1 MGKRSLGTLLEL
13 GSEGDM
19 GIGDMAQLYA
29 VYPYA
34 SAWKRVAQDFMP
46 AADIL
51 LRMSSDV
58 LVGSKPSSCS
68 PGQCTRLQQITD
80 YMLMKKTMRLCVAVL
95 LVAAAALL
103 VVYRAVNRVP
113 SADLPQYEQVYRI
126 FEDGGCLSCHSA
138 DPELPFYTKL
148 PVAGKI
154 VMKDVDS
161 GYRAYD
167 IRPFMDALKVN
178 GEVSEV
184 DLAKIEKVVLDD
196 RMPMPKYYLV
206 HWGSSLTAAKR
217 DIVLDW
223 IRNERIA
230 MHSDA
235 LPENRAAEPVR
246 PIDQV
251 VEVDAAKAELGF
263 ALFHDPRLSVD
274 NTVSCATCHALETA
288 GVDNHQYSHG
298 VDDQLGGVNAPTVYN
313 AVYNFVQFWDGR
325 AKTLADQAAGP
336 PLNPVEMASPS
347 FDDII
352 AKLEADKSFAKA
364 FKAVYPEGITEA
376 TITDAIE
383 EFERTLITPNSR
395 FDKWLR
401 GDDSAIT
408 ADELEGYDLF
418 KKYDCATCHV
428 GKNLGGQSYELMGLR
443 RHYFAD
449 RGMELTIEDNGRY
462 KETQL
467 ERDRHRFKV
476 PGLRNV
482 EHTWPYYHDGTRE
495 TLEDA
500 VRDMG
505 RYQSGVEL
513 ADAEVNK
520 ITAFLKTLTGE
531 YQGKLLTN
539 DTSRDVIHDHDHEH

>member
-1 MGKRSLGTLLEL
+1 
-13 GSEGDM
+13 
-19 GIGDMAQLYA
+19 
-29 VYPYA
+29 
-34 SAWKRVAQDFMP
+34 
-46 AADIL
+46 
-51 LRMSSDV
+51 
-58 LVGSKPSSCS
+58 
-68 PGQCTRLQQITD
+68 
-80 YMLMKKTMRLCVAVL
+80 MKKLVRWCAVVL
-95 LVAAAALL
+95 LVAAAAMV
-103 VVYRAVNRVP
+103 VVYRAMNRVP
-113 SADLPQYEQVYRI
+113 SADLPLNEQVLQI
-126 FEDGGCLSCHSA
+126 FDDGGCLSCHSA
-138 DPELPFYTKL
+138 DPKVPFYAKM

-154 VMKDVDS
+154 VMKDIDS

-167 IRPFMDALKVN
+167 IEPVLEALKIDA
-178 GEVSEV
+178 EVSAV

-206 HWGSSLTAAKR
+206 HWGSSITEAKK

-223 IRNERIA
+223 VKGERVA
-230 MHSDA
+230 MYNDG
-235 LPENRAAEPVR
+235 LPEDKAAEPVR
-246 PIDQV
+246 PIDLTA
-251 VEVDAAKAELGF
+251 EVDQEKVALGF
-263 ALFHDPRLSVD
+263 ALFHDTRLSVD
-274 NTVSCATCHALETA
+274 NTVSCASCHDLSTA

-298 VDDQLGGVNAPTVYN
+298 VGDQVGGVNAPTVYN

-336 PLNPVEMASPS
+336 PLNPIEMASTS
-347 FDDII
+347 FDEII
-352 AKLEADKSFAKA
+352 AKLQADKPFAKA
-364 FKAVYPEGITEA
+364 FTAVYPDGLTEA
-376 TITDAIE
+376 NITDAIE

-401 GDDSAIT
+401 GDNEAIT
-408 ADELEGYDLF
+408 ADELAGYELF

-428 GKNLGGQSYELMGLR
+428 GPNLGGQSYELMGLR

-449 RGMELTIEDNGRY
+449 RGLELTVEDNGRF

-505 RYQSGVEL
+505 IYQSGVEL
-513 ADAEVNK
+513 TSLEVDQ
-520 ITAFLKTLTGE
+520 ITSFLKTLTGE

-539 DTSRDVIHDHDHEH
+539 DTPRDVIHDHDHDH

>member
-1 MGKRSLGTLLEL
+1 
-13 GSEGDM
+13 
-19 GIGDMAQLYA
+19 
-29 VYPYA
+29 
-34 SAWKRVAQDFMP
+34 
-46 AADIL
+46 
-51 LRMSSDV
+51 
-58 LVGSKPSSCS
+58 
-68 PGQCTRLQQITD
+68 
-80 YMLMKKTMRLCVAVL
+80 MKKTLRWCAVLL
-95 LVAAAALL
+95 LVAAAAMV

-113 SADLPQYEQVYRI
+113 SADLPQAEQVYKI

-138 DPELPFYTKL
+138 DPEVPFYAKM

-154 VMKDVDS
+154 VMKDIDS

-167 IRPFMDALKVN
+167 IKPVMEALKT
-178 GEVSEV
+178 GEQVGAV

-206 HWGSSLTAAKR
+206 HWGSSLTSAKR
-217 DIVLDW
+217 NIVLDW
-223 IRNERIA
+223 VRKERIA
-230 MHSDA
+230 MYDDA

-246 PIDQV
+246 PIARS
-251 VEVDAAKAELGF
+251 VEVDEAKAALGF
-263 ALFHDPRLSVD
+263 TLFHDPRLSVD

-298 VDDQLGGVNAPTVYN
+298 VNDQLGGVNAPTVYN

-325 AKTLADQAAGP
+325 AATLAAQAAGP

-352 AKLEADKSFAKA
+352 AKLEADKPFAKA
-364 FKAVYPEGITEA
+364 FTAVYPDGITEA
-376 TITDAIE
+376 NITNAIE
-383 EFERTLITPNSR
+383 EFERTLLTPDSR

-408 ADELEGYDLF
+408 ADELAGYELF

-428 GKNLGGQSYELMGLR
+428 GQNLGGQSYELMGLR

-449 RGMELTIEDNGRY
+449 RGLELTVEDNGRY
-462 KETQL
+462 KETKI

-495 TLEDA
+495 TLEEA
-500 VRDMG
+500 VMDMG

-513 ADAEVNK
+513 TSAEVDQ